1 MSYQTPSI
9 DIIAGENP
17 CARFPAG
24 TYTGLE
30 LDSLIVRE
38 KTVLSTLTCARV
50 ENLSSGTNEVTS
62 RRFNGVELQPGEYIN
77 AGKGRKITGLVV
89 VSGSVMGY

>member
-1 MSYQTPSI
+1 LT
-9 DIIAGENP
+9 
-17 CARFPAG
+17 AG
-24 TYTGLE
+24 TH
-30 LDSLIVRE
+30 
-38 KTVLSTLTCARV
+38 
-50 ENLSSGTNEVTS
+50 EVTS